1 MALAARGGGQAPA
14 EGGREDRDMR
24 RDRAGSA
31 IAARDAGLR
40 RVTRLTWQVTA
51 AGAVCS
57 ALIAAAFGHGTS
69 QQIASQRSTSQQG
82 ASQSRTS
89 GTGQTQRSGHHGT
102 SRHRASHHG
111 ASHHGGKHHGS
122 GLVIPSQPP
131 SRAPGAGQVTSGGS

>member
-1 MALAARGGGQAPA
+1 
-14 EGGREDRDMR
+14 MR

-40 RVTRLTWQVTA
+40 RVTRLTWQLAA

-69 QQIASQRSTSQQG
+69 QHGAGQQSTGQQSTGQQSTGQQSTGRTG
-82 ASQSRTS
+82 ASQH
-89 GTGQTQRSGHHGT
+89 GTGH
-102 SRHRASHHG
+102 HRA
-111 ASHHGGKHHGS
+111 KHPGS

-131 SRAPGAGQVTSGGS
+131 APAPGDGQVTSGGS